1 MDVETL
7 SWKEAQTCR
16 NATDIKSEHRLSLFD
31 KGKIIIFWLSCML
44 YGTYCDVNTPA
55 AVLEDTQLAE
65 MHADTKSD
73 IKPHY
78 DKSNGPLAF
87 VP

>member
-1 MDVETL
+1 
-7 SWKEAQTCR
+7 
-16 NATDIKSEHRLSLFD
+16 
-31 KGKIIIFWLSCML
+31 ML

-55 AVLEDTQLAE
+55 AVLEETQLAE